1 MQKITKKI
9 TNYAV
14 KQQPAEQQP
23 TVQKAL
29 VINYRRDS
37 ELSGITYKI
46 KPPQDVPAMYVTIND
61 RIDETG
67 RKVPYEIF
75 INCRH
80 MEHFQWVAALTRII
94 SAIFRKGGN
103 INFIAGEL
111 QNIFDPKDGGYF
123 KKGFGLCNGIVAE
136 IGIVLQQHFDA
147 IELFNSNLEK

>member
-1 MQKITKKI
+1 MQKITQKI

-14 KQQPAEQQP
+14 KQPQIA
-23 TVQKAL
+23 VQKAL

-61 RIDETG
+61 RIDENG

-123 KKGFGLCNGIVAE
+123 KKGYGLCNGIVAE

>member
-1 MQKITKKI
+1 MQKITQKI

-14 KQQPAEQQP
+14 KQAPAVETVPAVAQP
-23 TVQKAL
+23 TASYK
-29 VINYRRDS
+29 RDS

-61 RIDETG
+61 RIDENG

-123 KKGFGLCNGIVAE
+123 KKGYGLCNGLVAE